1 MAQSLEWDP
10 NTPLKSIEDDMEDSL
25 DIQFTDTESES
36 EYTETNSDRLFID
49 TEDDLPT
56 EHYEKSYSP
65 SDTMETS
72 SDDST
77 SSQVDGVGIYGDI
90 SVLDEREISGK
101 DGPVTQIWINGW
113 VDENIFRQVMDI
125 IRGG

>member
-1 MAQSLEWDP
+1 MSCLILLSPALLKPVKLDMAQSFIWDP

-77 SSQVDGVGIYGDI
+77 SSQVV
-90 SVLDEREISGK
+90 
-101 DGPVTQIWINGW
+101 
-113 VDENIFRQVMDI
+113 
-125 IRGG
+125 